1 MSGRQPVL
9 VVIQG
14 AEPGVI
20 YRLPDNHV
28 TTMGRSARNSIVV
41 VTPSV
46 SRYHCELSYVN
57 GRWELHD
64 LNSRKGTIVNGD
76 GVAGSRALN
85 PGDIIRLSSTVFRFD
100 MVDESLDRDEA
111 LLAIKEA
118 ELDARLARQ
127 ATKGEWS
134 DEVIAR
140 NRMESKDL
148 HEKDSRDGEQVRYP
162 LAVNGVFLG
171 AVVGLVAVGV
181 LVALHFG
188 PVRVP
193 VAVPRQTAA
202 QAAYAEA
209 LASVDAA
216 NSLDAIEKLRQ
227 VEQKYPQTA
236 EAAQAALK
244 RQDLQGAA
252 FEQELKQLPAL
263 EAKGDY
269 AAALQVPARLAKLN
283 PGPQATQFLTD
294 QTEFVQRLARAGYKA
309 MEKSAQQH
317 LDQGDKPGALE
328 LYRRMRDSVGIPEL
342 SAAADAKVKELQSA
356 G

>member
-20 YRLPDNHV
+20 YRLPDNRV
-28 TTMGRSARNSIVV
+28 TTLGRSARNSIVV
-41 VTPSV
+41 VNPSV
-46 SRYHCELSYVN
+46 SRYHCELSYIN

-76 GVAGSRALN
+76 SVAESRVLN

-118 ELDARLARQ
+118 EMDMRLSRQ
-127 ATKGEWS
+127 ASKGEWL
-134 DEVIAR
+134 DEVISR
-140 NRMESKDL
+140 NRMDSKDL
-148 HEKDSRDGEQVRYP
+148 HDDNSRDEGPVPYS
-162 LAVNGVFLG
+162 LKANLGFLG
-171 AVVGLVAVGV
+171 AVAGLVAVAV
-181 LVALHFG
+181 LVARHFG
-188 PVRVP
+188 PARVP
-193 VAVPRQTAA
+193 AGVPGRSAA

-209 LASVDAA
+209 LKSVDAA
-216 NSLDAIEKLRQ
+216 NPLDAVEKLRQ
-227 VEQKYPQTA
+227 VELKYPQTP
-236 EAAQAALK
+236 EALQAAAK
-244 RQDLQGAA
+244 RQDLQDAA
-252 FEQELKQLPAL
+252 LDQELKQLPAL

-269 AAALQVPARLAKLN
+269 AAALQVPARLAKLDL
-283 PGPQATQFLTD
+283 GTQAAQLLAD
-294 QTEFVQRLARAGYKA
+294 QTQYVERLARASYKT
-309 MEKSAQQH
+309 MEKSAQQC
-317 LDQGDKPGALE
+317 LDNGDKKGAIE
-328 LYRRMRDSVGIPEL
+328 LYSRMRDSVGIPEL